1 MLLKVFSNT
10 YTLQG
15 THNMDQSIKSLKQTL
30 KVSQSQKQISN
41 FSFEPKNQQNFF
53 LISAY
58 KNGSNKKSEGTLLY

>member
-41 FSFEPKNQQNFF
+41 FSFEPKNQQIFF
-53 LISAY
+53 WISALAS
-58 KNGSNKKSEGTLLY
+58 KIGRIKKI

>member
-53 LISAY
+53 WISALA
-58 KNGSNKKSEGTLLY
+58 S